1 MKITRTQLEKLI
13 REEMQNLDEID
24 LAQAFQQKQQAK
36 AGQAPAAGAAVKPQ
50 KSGGTGIAMMRM
62 LKRYQEKLADYS
74 EPGANVSPAEVFK
87 LKQQIVKL
95 KQMMQKQGAQQE
107 SKTEITKAPLEKIIK
122 EELEN
127 NEALLDAIG
136 KLTGKIQGLGQGIED
151 LDISIDFLSAA
162 FVGGD
167 PKSIGGAQK
176 SIGRAYM
183 PRMPV
188 PDRQAQSEPR
198 REHKKIT
205 NSRLK
210 LIVKEELEA
219 LLGEEELSMA
229 DEFGISDE
237 EAADISAQNAELFWG
252 PRGEI
257 YIRHYPSEEER
268 PYRRREDE
276 PDYERDVEL

>member
-1 MKITRTQLEKLI
+1 MPALKEPADKMKI
-13 REEMQNLDEID
+13 
-24 LAQAFQQKQQAK
+24 
-36 AGQAPAAGAAVKPQ
+36 
-50 KSGGTGIAMMRM
+50 
-62 LKRYQEKLADYS
+62 
-74 EPGANVSPAEVFK
+74 
-87 LKQQIVKL
+87 
-95 KQMMQKQGAQQE
+95 
-107 SKTEITKAPLEKIIK
+107 SKTKLRRLIK